1 MMFAQKNSN
10 FMILAEL
17 LPGFYSHMSGISLAG
32 LPFVGHAIVGQ
43 GLLEFSLHGRQ
54 HGLNRSWRPGTASR
68 WTGGLHATAS
78 LPHGPGI
85 FVDDLFGLLDVP

>member
-1 MMFAQKNSN
+1 
-10 FMILAEL
+10 
-17 LPGFYSHMSGISLAG
+17 MSGISWG

-54 HGLNRSWRPGTASR
+54 HSLNRSRGPGTARR

-85 FVDDLFGLLDVP
+85 FVDDLFGLLDVPWISLVYLIS